1 MASALA
7 NAATSAATEW
17 LQSSAQVLKAWA
29 EPRRADLA
37 VLAGLAQEALRT
49 GEPPLQGDGDVPL
62 RTAGEAAA
70 VAVAALALLLSGR
83 ARAVARDVVDTL
95 AAVALLVVML
105 VVLLGVPLGALYV
118 LWRGGVVGVG
128 SAVAVLRGAVAA
140 VASPSGQEY

>member
-17 LQSSAQVLKAWA
+17 LQSSAQALEAWA

-49 GEPPLQGDGDVPL
+49 GELPPLQGDGDVPL

-140 VASPSGQEY
+140 VASHSGQE